1 MSHEVN
7 PLFLFKEHTA
17 AVKAVSWCPW
27 QSNVLGIYYQYYS
40 FNYRKRSR
48 KVTCNIDKKIGI
60 LAVLNPFRCV

>member
-27 QSNVLGIYYQYYS
+27 QSNVLGIYTLLLILNKFNNNLLIISYWWWYS
-40 FNYRKRSR
+40 
-48 KVTCNIDKKIGI
+48 
-60 LAVLNPFRCV
+60 

>member
-27 QSNVLGIYYQYYS
+27 QSNVLGIYII
-40 FNYRKRSR
+40 
-48 KVTCNIDKKIGI
+48 NININFK
-60 LAVLNPFRCV
+60 